1 MIQFRFM
8 DPLTEGDYPFIM
20 RALVAERL
28 PKFTKTQSDMVK
40 GSFDFIGVNY
50 YSSSYAI
57 GLPVVLSTAVNHS
70 YTTDSRVNLTEER
83 NGIPIG
89 PRVS

>member
-1 MIQFRFM
+1 M
-8 DPLTEGDYPFIM
+8 DPLTQGDYPFTM
-20 RALVAERL
+20 RALVGERL
-28 PKFTKTQSDMVK
+28 PKFTKKESNMVK

-57 GLPVVLSTAVNHS
+57 GLPLLSNTVNRS
-70 YTTDSRVNLTEER
+70 YTTDSRVNHTEER

-89 PRVS
+89 PRVTSKL